1 MRLTLRVSRI
11 VREKSTSALF
21 NSLCI
26 SSPKLIWLKWLPHCV
41 KELLLACLSQCIAE
55 HRLDRCNKGRT
66 VIRALP
72 LTSYPHLDKLYKL
85 C

>member
-1 MRLTLRVSRI
+1 MMLTPRVRRI
-11 VREKSTSALF
+11 VREKFTSALF

-41 KELLLACLSQCIAE
+41 KELLPACLSHCTVE
-55 HRLDRCNKGRT
+55 HRLDRCNKARI

-72 LTSYPHLDKLYKL
+72 LTSSPHLDKLYKL